1 MPKKR
6 KEEQVTQIPPAQA
19 GVSRRLMPEFSQ
31 GETDL
36 EESPG
41 SPEEEIT
48 PKTSTAQIVEEET
61 GASSPPASSPPT
73 QEKTQEKT
81 QKETQ
86 ESKEEEWIIP
96 GRIKTVEDLKKS
108 YRELEG
114 AFTRVNQE
122 KADLERFYQDLLQTS
137 PPSQKAPVSIS
148 SDLGEKLLNSPNEAI
163 NELTSMITSKVK
175 EDLMREQTQRAQA
188 AYIQEGRE
196 VIDYLRQNFP
206 EEVKEENYP
215 FIDALAMWKA
225 PSYLKGPMERYKW
238 AAEEFRT
245 WKKKLQD
252 EMKPSVQAEIQEV
265 EAMKRQAKTESPTAP
280 KVERTFSRAEIRD
293 MIINRPEEYQR
304 RQKEILEAYRTG
316 KVR

>member
-6 KEEQVTQIPPAQA
+6 KEEQTMQTSPAQA
-19 GVSRRLMPEFSQ
+19 GVSRRLMPEPSQ
-31 GETDL
+31 EEIDL
-36 EESPG
+36 EKTPG
-41 SPEEEIT
+41 SPEEETT
-48 PKTSTAQIVEEET
+48 PKASTARIVEEET
-61 GASSPPASSPPT
+61 ESSPPV
-73 QEKTQEKT
+73 QEKTEEKIQEKT
-81 QKETQ
+81 PEK
-86 ESKEEEWIIP
+86 SEEEKWIIP
-96 GRIKTVEDLKKS
+96 GRIKTVEDLLKS

-114 AFTRVNQE
+114 AFTRANQE

-137 PPSQKAPVSIS
+137 PPSQKAPTSVS
-148 SDLGEKLLNSPNEAI
+148 SDLGDKLLNSPNEAI
-163 NELTSMITSKVK
+163 NELTSVITSKVK
-175 EDLMREQTQRAQA
+175 EDLMREQTRQAQA

-196 VIDYLRQNFP
+196 VIDYLRQNYP

-225 PSYLKGPMERYKW
+225 PSYLRGPKERYEW
-238 AAEEFRT
+238 AVKEFQT

-252 EMKPSVQAEIQEV
+252 EMRPSVQAEIQEV
-265 EAMKRQAKTESPTAP
+265 EAMKRQAKTESPTAS
-280 KVERTFSRAEIRD
+280 KAERTFSRAEIRD